1 MKITQ
6 ESIEQEKLRMDF
18 EMLRFGRWLLVGNRE
33 SQYFW
38 RIIRKEAGN
47 RWWKFWSKKSDEEI
61 IKKLTPMKTNWQED
75 YRKLWLKNPNKI
87 KDIEL
92 FIQNIILSQRSQ
104 DIEKIKSWIK
114 KDMVA
119 EEIKM
124 RDSVYNGGF
133 NDATDQILSLNQ
145 AWEERVREIKPPNI
159 SDVPVSNRPY
169 QSLINNSVWLG
180 RKVCADFLKKSI
192 ATKVI
197 NHKVSCLGLT
207 A

>member
-133 NDATDQILSLNQ
+133 NDATDQILSFLN
-145 AWEERVREIKPPNI
+145 
-159 SDVPVSNRPY
+159 
-169 QSLINNSVWLG
+169 SL
-180 RKVCADFLKKSI
+180 KD
-192 ATKVI
+192 
-197 NHKVSCLGLT
+197 
-207 A
+207 